1 MTPLVSHTYYV
12 TSKLVEVLAEVVAGA
27 FLAPR
32 PVVVV
37 TCSVIDC
44 QPLMNWHFP
53 QLGLRKPPFWK
64 LAGVKQQGPTVQ
76 LLRAHGPQLLGIA
89 DPPARP

>member
-1 MTPLVSHTYYV
+1 MTTPLVSHTRYV
-12 TSKLVEVLAEVVAGA
+12 TLKLVEVPAEVVAGA

-37 TCSVIDC
+37 VVVSGSVIDC

-53 QLGLRKPPFWK
+53 QLGLRKRPF
-64 LAGVKQQGPTVQ
+64 
-76 LLRAHGPQLLGIA
+76 
-89 DPPARP
+89 

>member
-1 MTPLVSHTYYV
+1 MTTPLVSHTRYV
-12 TSKLVEVLAEVVAGA
+12 TLKLVEVPAEVVAGA

-37 TCSVIDC
+37 VGVVVGGSVIDC

-53 QLGLRKPPFWK
+53 QLGLRKRPF
-64 LAGVKQQGPTVQ
+64 
-76 LLRAHGPQLLGIA
+76 
-89 DPPARP
+89 